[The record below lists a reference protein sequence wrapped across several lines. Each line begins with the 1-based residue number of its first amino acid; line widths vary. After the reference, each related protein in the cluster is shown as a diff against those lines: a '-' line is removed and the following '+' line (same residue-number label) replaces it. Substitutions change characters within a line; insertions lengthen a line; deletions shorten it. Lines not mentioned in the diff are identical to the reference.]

1 MESKNCRLR
10 NCSNNKAVVV
20 VGACSSIGEVLVPEL
35 LKQYEHVIL
44 TESPQSFAQLVEKN
58 YENQKSKNLQLLYVK
73 KRRMNMKEIIF
84 WVAIVTFWITFI
96 AKKVREKKVRE
107 NRVAKMHK

>member
-44 TESPQSFAQLVEKN
+44 TESPQSFAQLVEKK
-58 YENQKSKNLQLLYVK
+58 YENQKSKNLHLLELDVLNK
-73 KRRMNMKEIIF
+73 EQIRKRYLLL
-84 WVAIVTFWITFI
+84 
-96 AKKVREKKVRE
+96 
-107 NRVAKMHK
+107 